1 MTRGYHKRGLS
12 KRVCDDELKNKKN
25 INARSHMILYNL
37 FHHHHTDKMPGM
49 YLALETPE
57 MYIDRYWHGANVIEL

>member
-1 MTRGYHKRGLS
+1 MRGYHIRGLS
-12 KRVCDDELKNKKN
+12 KRVCDNELIFLN

-37 FHHHHTDKMPGM
+37 FHHHLTDKMPGM

-57 MYIDRYWHGANVIEL
+57 MYIDRHWHGANAIEL